1 MALMNFSLFDDED
14 LPPGGPHPLVPDAT
28 GAALLRGFALPQVAR
43 LLAAI
48 NEVTAA
54 APLRH
59 MATPGG
65 LRMSVAMSNC
75 GPLGW
80 VTDGRGYRYARQDP
94 ASGLPWPAMPVV
106 FLELAREAAQVAGF
120 AGFVPDACL
129 INRYVPGARM
139 ALHQDKDESD
149 FDAPIV
155 SVSLGLPATFLF
167 GGAARAD
174 KAARIVLFH
183 GDVVVWGGAD
193 RLRYHG
199 VAPLKEGEHV
209 LLGAQRINLTF
220 SKAC

>member
-1 MALMNFSLFDDED
+1 MNFCLFDDDD
-14 LPPGGPHPLVPDAT
+14 LPPSGPQPLVPGAT
-28 GAALLRGFALPQVAR
+28 GATLLRGFALPQISS

-48 NEVTAA
+48 DDVLKA

-80 VTDGRGYRYARQDP
+80 VTDSRGYRYARQDP
-94 ASGLPWPAMPVV
+94 ASGLPWPAMPAV
-106 FLELAREAAQVAGF
+106 FQELAREAAQAAGF
-120 AGFVPDACL
+120 PGFVPDACL
-129 INRYVPGARM
+129 INRYAPGARM

-149 FDAPIV
+149 FAAPIV

-174 KAARIVLFH
+174 KAARIALFH

-199 VAPLKEGEHV
+199 VAPLKDGQHA

-220 SKAC
+220 RKAR